1 MIRRIPARKSS
12 LSMIKWSTS
21 FQWTAISLQSLW
33 RCWVFSVCVR
43 FQLVA
48 VCDSLTCICVFC
60 VNQWLSP
67 LFLCLWLEITS
78 CSVRLWAIRDQQCP
92 QILFILFFFHQ
103 TSTSS
108 PLWGKKKKKKQQH
121 TTSTVPSQLVNR
133 PPVLRGTEVLLVKS
147 SRFLPDVVLLGAEPP
162 ELLWTREKYFLHI
175 LFFFNSI
182 FFIIILPSAYNKL

>member
-1 MIRRIPARKSS
+1 MNIFIIIICFKLLDFYGLMIRSIPARKSS

-33 RCWVFSVCVR
+33 RCRVFSVCVS

-108 PLWGKKKKKKQQH
+108 KKP
-121 TTSTVPSQLVNR
+121 TTHNVHCSFTACKSPTCSQRN
-133 PPVLRGTEVLLVKS
+133 GG
-147 SRFLPDVVLLGAEPP
+147 FAC
-162 ELLWTREKYFLHI
+162 
-175 LFFFNSI
+175 
-182 FFIIILPSAYNKL
+182 